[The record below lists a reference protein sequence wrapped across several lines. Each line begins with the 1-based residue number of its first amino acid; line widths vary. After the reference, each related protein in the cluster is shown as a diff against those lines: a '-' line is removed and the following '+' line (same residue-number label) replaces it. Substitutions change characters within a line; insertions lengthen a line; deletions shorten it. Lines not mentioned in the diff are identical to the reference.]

1 MPPKTKSRSAKTS
14 VPDPDDNSIDQL
26 LKSVYGEKDVGA
38 ADINLTDPKSILETL
53 VPALNY
59 LCKKVNQLEKLL
71 QEREGTAATEGE
83 GEGAGESG
91 EGANSLHH
99 RIRIQEDELDEA
111 RQRSLKGNL
120 ILTSSTKGGRP
131 CLIKDDATLQREK
144 TRLVDHAIQL
154 VKDKYGVTVPEDDV
168 VACHRLKQ
176 HSVLLKIWRRTED
189 SAWSRLM
196 PLIKSA
202 PTNDLNIYV
211 NFQLTP
217 RRGAMMYAIRQQRED
232 FKSKGRPFKL
242 FSDENGSISIQFF
255 NKDRKEKLTFHRVK
269 GSVSKTFTQKEIS
282 DMFNAHK

>member
-1 MPPKTKSRSAKTS
+1 MPPKGKNKGGNVANSAT
-14 VPDPDDNSIDQL
+14 PDHSEAAIDNL
-26 LKSVYGEKDVGA
+26 LKSVFGKKDQARSDVA
-38 ADINLTDPKSILETL
+38 LSDPKSILETL
-53 VPALNY
+53 VPALTY
-59 LCKKVNQLEKLL
+59 LCDKVNRLEKLL
-71 QEREGTAATEGE
+71 GEQGDGGE
-83 GEGAGESG
+83 GDEEGGRDTSSS
-91 EGANSLHH
+91 SLHH